1 MLQMEQQRR
10 QEEMKSKLVDAR
22 AKYDELLAQGKKE
35 FSAVSEKLKAI
46 LHRTARA
53 LLQNKKLTKTDA
65 EKFYISSKYLIHAVR
80 KHLNDV

>member
-1 MLQMEQQRR
+1 MEQQRR

-22 AKYDELLAQGKKE
+22 AKYDELLTQGKKE

>member
-1 MLQMEQQRR
+1 MEQQRR

-22 AKYDELLAQGKKE
+22 AKYDELLTQGKKE
-35 FSAVSEKLKAI
+35 FSAVSEKLKVI

-53 LLQNKKLTKTDA
+53 LLQNKKLTKTEA

>member
-1 MLQMEQQRR
+1 MNRSMRKLELQRR
-10 QEEMKSKLVDAR
+10 QEEMDSKLADAR
-22 AKYDELLAQGKKE
+22 AKYDELLTQGKKE

-65 EKFYISSKYLIHAVR
+65 EKFYISSKYLI
-80 KHLNDV
+80 LLSE